1 MCGITGFID
10 FKNTS
15 TSEDLVSMTNV
26 LEHRGPD
33 DYDVFFEEN
42 TNYSIG
48 LGHRRLSIIDLSA
61 NGKQPFF
68 SEDKQHILVF
78 NGEVYNYQEVRAE
91 LITLGYSFRTDTD
104 TEVILKSY
112 LEWGNDC
119 LDKFIGMFSIILFD
133 KVKDIFF
140 IARDRAGVKPLYYY
154 LGDECVLFSSELKS
168 FHQSDKFKKELNESA
183 LPFYFKFGYIP
194 APHTIFENC
203 FKLKPGHTLTIN
215 LKTQEKTY
223 NKYWDLLD
231 FHKKEPFQFSE
242 TKIIKD
248 VEELLTSSLKYRMVS
263 DVPVGLFLSG
273 GYDST
278 LMTAIL
284 SKHFDKLKTFTIGFD
299 DPKFNEANHAK
310 VIAKRLGTEHY
321 ECYCREKEMEDI
333 INQLPH
339 FFDEPFADTSAI
351 PTILLSKFA
360 SKEVTVALSGDGGDE
375 AFAGYSKYFALE
387 RITNL
392 SKLKRTG
399 LTGMT
404 KILGG
409 NSVEMMSS
417 FLPKKYRQSNIK
429 DKFYKLQETL
439 SFSSPSDMFANAS
452 SGISQKVLESMG
464 VKWSS
469 DELAKTYFSNFNA
482 VDGDILQK
490 MMLTDYYTFMIDDVL
505 VKTDRSTM
513 SASIEGREPLIDHRL
528 FEYLSRVP
536 NSIKYK
542 NKTGKYLLR
551 QVLYKYIPQSLVD
564 KPKSGFV
571 LPIEE
576 MLRKQLRY
584 LVEKHLLSEVKDEKT
599 YYDKKAFKTIVH
611 QFLNGES
618 RFFHLVWRALM
629 FEMWKEK
636 WMN

>member
-310 VIAKRLGTEHY
+310 VIAKKLGTEHY